1 MRQMSAKN
9 NKVTWITCPDCG
21 AKIGIVL
28 SVGKAAVAPVA
39 VREAEGEWPPQEE
52 APQLDFKSRLEAAG
66 VDLALVN
73 VEEDGAAVSVSPKK
87 FLGDLWGPIND
98 AVKTL
103 GGSWVRD
110 GRNSRWVIS
119 QEQEA

>member
-1 MRQMSAKN
+1 MSAKN

-28 SVGKAAVAPVA
+28 SVGKAAVAPAA

-52 APQLDFKSRLEAAG
+52 SQQEPQQDFKSRLEAAG

-98 AVKTL
+98 AIKTL